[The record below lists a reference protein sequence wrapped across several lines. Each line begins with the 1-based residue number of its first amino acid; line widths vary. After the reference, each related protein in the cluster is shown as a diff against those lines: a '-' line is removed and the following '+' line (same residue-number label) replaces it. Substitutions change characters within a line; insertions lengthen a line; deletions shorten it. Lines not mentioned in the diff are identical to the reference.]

1 MRTSVAATASAGGRT
16 GRDFKRPEVRRREAV
31 NVYLKVWK
39 RKEAVLEE
47 GKKTQKSDFFLSSS
61 TDHALLSSAVPKKN
75 QLASSVPLHD
85 GHVG

>member
-1 MRTSVAATASAGGRT
+1 MRTSVAATASAGKRT

-47 GKKTQKSDFFLSSS
+47 GKKTQKSDFFP
-61 TDHALLSSAVPKKN
+61 LLFYRPCTAVFSSAEKKPAGKFS
-75 QLASSVPLHD
+75 ASARW
-85 GHVG
+85 